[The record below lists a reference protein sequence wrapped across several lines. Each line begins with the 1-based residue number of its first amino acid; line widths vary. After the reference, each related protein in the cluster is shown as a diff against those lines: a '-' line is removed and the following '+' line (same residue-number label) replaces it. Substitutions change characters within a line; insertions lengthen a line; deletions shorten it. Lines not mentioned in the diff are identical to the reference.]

1 MTTAGDRI
9 LKSAK
14 QALAFAEGEKDH
26 DCAVHIPEEI
36 NVRRIRKKLDM
47 SQRAFAEYFGVNLRT
62 VQDWEQG
69 RRVPS
74 GPSPNFFCDRQ
85 GTGGRA
91 PRSCARTPRSSIT
104 NTIARIVENN

>member
-1 MTTAGDRI
+1 MTTAGKRI

-14 QALAFAEGEKDH
+14 QALAFAEGKEDH
-26 DCAVHIPEEI
+26 GCTVHIPEEI

-47 SQRAFAEYFGVNLRT
+47 SQKAFAEYFGVNLRT

-74 GPSPNFFCDRQ
+74 GASRNFLFVIDREPEAVRRVLVSP
-85 GTGGRA
+85 
-91 PRSCARTPRSSIT
+91 
-104 NTIARIVENN
+104 

>member
-1 MTTAGDRI
+1 MDFLAGDRI
-9 LKSAK
+9 LKNAE

-26 DCAVHIPEEI
+26 DCAVDIPEEI

-47 SQRAFAEYFGVNLRT
+47 SQKAFAEYFGVNLRT

-74 GPSPNFFCDRQ
+74 GPSRNFLFVIDKEPEAVRRVLVQ
-85 GTGGRA
+85 EH
-91 PRSCARTPRSSIT
+91 PDHL
-104 NTIARIVENN
+104 